1 MASFQ
6 RDVKNQEFTLTQEM
20 KNLKNILWVM
30 GNRRMRK
37 PEEVVDEKLGEAG
50 MIKQNLT

>member
-1 MASFQ
+1 MSSHGLVSERCEKPRVYADA
-6 RDVKNQEFTLTQEM
+6 RDD
-20 KNLKNILWVM
+20 ILWVM